1 MLRNKLVPGEGGQE
15 VIHIFAK
22 FRALAK
28 DHSAALNIST
38 LIGVVIL
45 VVVAALIF
53 PLVNSQV
60 SDLTNESGDNYVG
73 DTTSPLVSMIPV
85 FYWLAVAL
93 AVIGIAIATIRGSMN
108 G

>member
-1 MLRNKLVPGEGGQE
+1 MEKVLLREQGVRRRM
-15 VIHIFAK
+15 FAK
-22 FRALAK
+22 LKTFAR
-28 DHSAALNIST
+28 DHSAELNIST

-53 PLVNSQV
+53 PLVNNQV
-60 SDLTNESGDNYVG
+60 SDLTNESSKNYVG
-73 DTTSPLVSMIPV
+73 STTAPLVSMIPV